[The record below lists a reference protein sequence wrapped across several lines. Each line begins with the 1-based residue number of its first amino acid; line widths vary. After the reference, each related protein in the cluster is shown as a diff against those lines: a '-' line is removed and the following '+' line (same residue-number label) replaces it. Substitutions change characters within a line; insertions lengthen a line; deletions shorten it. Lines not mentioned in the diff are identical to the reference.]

1 MRRFLA
7 LLVPAVLVAQAAVAQ
22 AAPAF
27 PIPEVRPYVHSGKI
41 EKSFADEEQSTT
53 IFLAMTMDESQIEAF
68 TGRSSKIRNAH
79 LDAGFVHAGGVMTGY
94 PDVVTLVLKIVHPA
108 PSKQLAAPPLTN
120 IAFTVDG
127 RQALTTSAPLVSRS
141 KADGGGRNRHIEDTF
156 VVVLSLNQFLE
167 LVNGSAVTAT
177 LDQHQLTFTGAPL
190 EGLRDLASRMA
201 IVR

>member
-7 LLVPAVLVAQAAVAQ
+7 LLVPALLAAQTAVAQ

-41 EKSFADEEQSTT
+41 EKSYEDEEKSTSV
-53 IFLAMTMDESQIEAF
+53 FLAMTMGEDQLEAF
-68 TGRSSKIRNAH
+68 TGRGSKVRSAH
-79 LDAGFVHAGGVMTGY
+79 LDAGFVHAGWVMTGY
-94 PDVVTLVLKIVHPA
+94 PDVVTLVLKLVHPQ
-108 PSKQLAAPPLTN
+108 PNKKLTPPPLADM
-120 IAFTVDG
+120 AFAVDG
-127 RQALTTSAPLVSRS
+127 QQALKVSAPLVNRTG
-141 KADGGGRNRHIEDTF
+141 ADVEGRVRHMEDTY
-156 VVVLSLNQFLE
+156 VIVLSLNQFLQV
-167 LVNGSAVTAT
+167 VNGSAVTAT